1 MAVGKNKKLN
11 KNKKGG
17 KKKYDIFTKKE
28 WYDVKAPA
36 YFKVRDVGKAVVSKT
51 QGQKLAA
58 DGLKGRVYDVCLA
71 DLNDDESA
79 HRKIKLLVEDVQGKR
94 LLTNFHGMDFTTDK
108 LRSLVKKW
116 QTMIEAFCDVKTT
129 DGYVLRIFVI
139 GFTKKTKL
147 QIRKTSYAQAAQVK
161 VIRAK
166 MVEIVERESRTC
178 DLRELVNNFVPES
191 ISKEIEKACQ
201 AIYPM
206 HDVFVRKVKVMK
218 RPKFDVSRLLEIHGD
233 SGATVTTADGS
244 VVKTEK
250 TFTEPAALA
259 SV

>member
-1 MAVGKNKKLN
+1 MHLPPTPGRAACSPHPPTFAPSLPAPALEQKLN

-94 LLTNFHGMDFTTDK
+94 LLTNFHGASCLPPPPSRARRRSAL
-108 LRSLVKKW
+108 LRRAS
-116 QTMIEAFCDVKTT
+116 FCFRS
-129 DGYVLRIFVI
+129 GHE
-139 GFTKKTKL
+139 
-147 QIRKTSYAQAAQVK
+147 
-161 VIRAK
+161 
-166 MVEIVERESRTC
+166 VE
-178 DLRELVNNFVPES
+178 
-191 ISKEIEKACQ
+191 Q
-201 AIYPM
+201 
-206 HDVFVRKVKVMK
+206 
-218 RPKFDVSRLLEIHGD
+218 
-233 SGATVTTADGS
+233 
-244 VVKTEK
+244 
-250 TFTEPAALA
+250 
-259 SV
+259 